1 MAPIFNKIHCG
12 DKWSHNRTVRSK
24 GLPYR
29 VDRCKSVHRYYETQ
43 SQLNAPNPNL
53 VLVVI
58 PNLIMIF
65 MKYDAGWG

>member
-1 MAPIFNKIHCG
+1 MASIFNTIHCG
-12 DKWSHNRTVRSK
+12 DKWSQTVPSK

-29 VDRCKSVHRYYETQ
+29 VGRCKSVYRYYETQ